1 MQSTDCA
8 GSAVAPVDRANIRG
22 CMGKRSQPADRR
34 EQNDGRTDSIETVT
48 QKLKNAGIDI
58 QRFVDVAEGR
68 KQSYNH
74 DQRAPDEINGNYGI
88 STGRGFV
95 AIDIDSTRHW
105 ENTPGTERLSETFT
119 VSTPH
124 GGEHRYFSTTDGVP
138 WIINAMTDGAFNPS
152 FRWGELYTTKYLVG
166 PGSEIRR
173 CNKPDCYACTDRNPQ
188 TYEIASDRPIA
199 RLTADEVVGLLR
211 SSTDSSGPR
220 QSSIAEYNINVSPAQ
235 TSQPATGTSETSNG
249 AISLQLCLGENRP
262 ANSNKRVMW
271 KIITTQSSRSTKP
284 GASLK
289 DVIEQAGENGIGC
302 RRAFDIVSSWLRS
315 DTLQKPSQQNRIV
328 PNPDRWER

>member
-1 MQSTDCA
+1 
-8 GSAVAPVDRANIRG
+8 
-22 CMGKRSQPADRR
+22 MGKGSQPADRR

-48 QKLKNAGIDI
+48 QKFKNAGIDI

-74 DQRAPDEINGNYGI
+74 TQRAPDKVNGNYGI
-88 STGRGFV
+88 FTGRGFV
-95 AIDIDSTRHW
+95 AIDIDSVRHW

-124 GGEHRYFSTTDGVP
+124 GGEHRYFSATDEVP

-166 PGSEIRR
+166 PGSEIRS
-173 CNKPDCYACTDRNPQ
+173 CNKPDCYVCTDRNPQ

-220 QSSIAEYNINVSPAQ
+220 QASIAEYNRNVSPAR
-235 TSQPATGTSETSNG
+235 TSQPATGTSKSSNG
-249 AISLQLCLGENRP
+249 AVTLQLCLDEKKP
-262 ANSNKRVMW
+262 ANSDKRIMW
-271 KIITTQSSRSTKP
+271 KIITTQSSSSTEQ

-289 DVIEQAGENGIGC
+289 RVIEQAERNGIPC
-302 RRAFDIVSSWLRS
+302 HHAFGIVRSWLRS
-315 DTLQKPSQQNRIV
+315 DTLRKSPQHNRVV